1 MKFSK
6 FPSAWKLGTI
16 IPLPKKANS
25 EDATDLCPIS
35 LLPVPSKILERL
47 VCTRLNNYLERQAHL
62 TQAQHGYRKGRSTLT
77 SITKFLNDVYSN
89 ANEKLPTHAV
99 FLDLRKAFDTVSHS
113 HLIDKLS
120 SLGLNIRTL
129 NWFSS
134 YLSNRYQCVKLGGI
148 ASDYAEVTYGVPQGS
163 VLGPVLFSIYINS
176 LSEEVA
182 EVGLQMYADDTI
194 LYSSNL
200 NTLQYNLSKAA
211 IWCDQNIL
219 TLNTSKPNRR
229 TFTSKGTSHLYQD
242 LQLTINDVQ
251 LNKVKQVKYLGLT
264 LDSALAFQDHI
275 SVITKQIGN
284 QIYQLSKIR
293 RFLNINALPCPVHI

>member
-1 MKFSK
+1 M
-6 FPSAWKLGTI
+6 
-16 IPLPKKANS
+16 
-25 EDATDLCPIS
+25 
-35 LLPVPSKILERL
+35 
-47 VCTRLNNYLERQAHL
+47 
-62 TQAQHGYRKGRSTLT
+62 
-77 SITKFLNDVYSN
+77 
-89 ANEKLPTHAV
+89 PTHAV

-120 SLGLNIRTL
+120 SLDLNIRTL
-129 NWFSS
+129 KWFSS
-134 YLSNRYQCVKLGGI
+134 YLSNRYQCVKLGGT

-211 IWCDQNIL
+211 NWWDQNIL
-219 TLNTSKPNRR
+219 TLNTAKTNWM

-264 LDSALAFQDHI
+264 LDSALALQDHI

-293 RFLNINALPCPVHI
+293 RFLNINAALCIYKTTILPLFDYADIVYEQNLQTVNNKLQVLQNKSLRLIYNTPIDYRNLNNRVTTDYSSKQARCACPILRL

>member
-1 MKFSK
+1 M
-6 FPSAWKLGTI
+6 
-16 IPLPKKANS
+16 
-25 EDATDLCPIS
+25 
-35 LLPVPSKILERL
+35 
-47 VCTRLNNYLERQAHL
+47 
-62 TQAQHGYRKGRSTLT
+62 
-77 SITKFLNDVYSN
+77 
-89 ANEKLPTHAV
+89 PTHAV

-120 SLGLNIRTL
+120 SLDLNISTL

-134 YLSNRYQCVKLGGI
+134 YLSNRYQYVKQGEI
-148 ASDYAEVTYGVPQGS
+148 ASDYAEVTYGLPQGS
-163 VLGPVLFSIYINS
+163 VLGPVLFSNYINS

-182 EVGLQMYADDTI
+182 EVCLQMYADDTI

-200 NTLQYNLSKAA
+200 NTLQYNLSTAA
-211 IWCDQNIL
+211 NWCDQNIL
-219 TLNTSKPNRR
+219 TLNTSKTNWM

-251 LNKVKQVKYLGLT
+251 LNKVKQVKHLGLT

-275 SVITKQIGN
+275 VITKQIGN

-293 RFLNINALPCPVHI
+293 RFLNINAALCIYNTTILPLFDYADIVYEQNLQTVNNKLQVLQNKSLRLIYNTPIDYRNLNNRVTTEELHDRAALITLQNRRDAHALFYAYDLY

>member
-1 MKFSK
+1 MKFSLQ
-6 FPSAWKLGTI
+6 AWKLGTI

-25 EDATDLCPIS
+25 EDVTDLCPIS
-35 LLPVPSKILERL
+35 LLPVPGKILERL

-120 SLGLNIRTL
+120 SLDLNIPTL

-134 YLSNRYQCVKLGGI
+134 YLSNRYQCIKLGGI

-219 TLNTSKPNRR
+219 TLNTSKTNRM